1 MRGVGCWIVGRS
13 GWVVD
18 CLEPWMEPNAWVIF
32 EWRACIRRWRA
43 ADAERLAGKLE

>member
-1 MRGVGCWIVGRS
+1 
-13 GWVVD
+13 VVD

-43 ADAERLAGKLE
+43 ADAERLAGKLEWWPTEPAVERGRQL